1 MADINATIL
10 IPIDLQPGSTATN
23 YAPSTST
30 ICPVLSMLCVGS
42 SGSGNIKITPLRATE
57 IGIGGSGSGARLR
70 IATNGSGTINTV
82 EIAAGGTGFANGP
95 VPITLVD
102 PFGTDGVIA
111 CTASGGTITSASI
124 VAGGVNYS
132 GYVLMDVSDFI
143 EGVTYTIIPRF
154 VEQTSGSG
162 ALRLYGNKLA
172 FRPFQV
178 F

>member
-10 IPIDLQPGSTATN
+10 IPIDLYAGSTATN

-42 SGSGNIKITPLRATE
+42 SGSGNVKITPLRATE
-57 IGIGGSGSGARLR
+57 IAVGGSGSEARLR
-70 IATNGSGTINTV
+70 IATDGSGTITTV
-82 EIAAGGTGFANGP
+82 EIAAGGSGYANGP
-95 VPITLVD
+95 VPVTLTD
-102 PFGTDGVIA
+102 PFGTGGEIA
-111 CTASGGTITSASI
+111 CTASGGAITSASI
-124 VAGGVNYS
+124 VSGGENYS

-143 EGVTYTIIPRF
+143 EGVTYNIMPRF

-162 ALRLYGNKLA
+162 VLRLYGNKLA